1 MKKILSTLLAL
12 AMLLTLMAFPATA
25 ADPVKIIPVAAK
37 SNYDPQDS
45 ANFLGSAFDGV
56 ATGDWGRYFRP
67 NKEFPQTATKG
78 DASNFYVIADLGSP
92 YNLTEL
98 YMKWGTNYATKV
110 AVYGSNDNEAWTEIA
125 DLTLSAQESF
135 SEIETAGFYR
145 YVKIEA
151 YGYKVKNCP
160 AILEVAFTGILSSNY
175 EKVSAT
181 VVSAP
186 QKKTDATPKEN
197 IVDGDV
203 STKYSSSQYNDSI
216 APVTNY
222 NVVLELD
229 SVSDVD
235 RLSIVWG
242 GGVATW
248 GHVVPD
254 SYTLYVSEDGTDYT
268 AVTSYTGLLSIAAA
282 GTDSTYTDSDTSI
295 LCHAKSETSHR
306 LVLNENDLNLQDVK
320 FIKIEVNSFKYSFSI
335 SEIEV
340 YTKIEGGTT
349 EPDEPEAPD
358 TPDTPDASVT
368 VETLKPQSVKASAL
382 YTGSATPD
390 KIIDGVTSWS
400 SYYKTQDNQ
409 PIGNGTSSVLN
420 FVFDFGKAVN
430 LTEIYMYWGD
440 CKMAK
445 ANVYVA
451 NTSDEDTVWIPVHA
465 ITAPAYVTG
474 SYGQY
479 FTESVTQPGYYRYIK
494 IDVTQLNKEG
504 CPALFEATFKGSEKT
519 AAVVNFDVTP
529 KSATSSIAGTN
540 TPAETYDKN
549 NNTYHQMKVASGDG
563 TTELASYVYT
573 FYDSYVFTGISALW
587 GDTRADGVTVYVSDD
602 LDKWGEPVYSTVDS
616 SFTTSAGAYSADYDI
631 NNIQGRYVKL
641 VITKTNKTQEA
652 PLTLK
657 EISFK
662 ATTAAPNKRDR
673 VYSEGGSIRL
683 AVDAEKIK
691 SGLRF
696 AATVVKYNLGIEGD
710 YAYSDD
716 AEMKFGMFLIPE
728 DMLEGKTLA
737 EYLKGGVQQAL
748 DVPAR
753 RIYEQ
758 DDDYVTYTA
767 VITDIPEKD
776 YDREIVAL
784 PYMLQNGEYT
794 YFDEMT
800 RNYKGVALAAR
811 STTFS
816 DSKIMNMAETKK
828 AQYIETAKK
837 LDALTGSAT
846 VDVRIMSYNILHPDW
861 SGDST
866 RVEIPG
872 RDLKAA
878 ETILNY
884 MPDVIG
890 LQEVCEEWH
899 LALKP
904 LLVTTGTYKPVCKT
918 FSDGSYNLTTMMYN
932 PKTVTLIEEIMVPL
946 KDNSDIRVMAGGVF
960 EKQGKMFI
968 VVNTH
973 PDTPTSSGN
982 TYTSDIAAI
991 ISRANEIMQK
1001 YPGIPMFMTGD
1012 YNSPKNLSLLYT
1024 GYNDIING
1032 TGVRDTRDIAATIDG
1047 NYTTCPGR
1055 NTKPSTYSSGMSTS
1069 IIDYIFANTAVKEVK
1084 KFGVIYNSDTTTVS
1098 DHLPIYADASFES
1111 AIVK

>member
-25 ADPVKIIPVAAK
+25 AEPAQIA
-37 SNYDPQDS
+37 
-45 ANFLGSAFDGV
+45 
-56 ATGDWGRYFRP
+56 
-67 NKEFPQTATKG
+67 
-78 DASNFYVIADLGSP
+78 IADGKTNYEQLDTGHTVKQTYDGNLTGSYYQTKAAIPDAANPDFYLVYDLGKA
-92 YNLTEL
+92 YNLTHFTYHGGSC
-98 YMKWGTNYATKV
+98 YMKTGTI
-110 AVYGSNDNEAWTEIA
+110 YGSNTGMDADDWVELSTFSSTSFNWTTYIA
-125 DLTLSAQESF
+125 VDTDLSHT
-135 SEIETAGFYR
+135 GYYR
-145 YVKIEA
+145 YVKVA
-151 YGYKVKNCP
+151 ADTFNSAAKP
-160 AILEVAFTGILSSNY
+160 AIREIIFTGV
-175 EKVSAT
+175 EGT
-181 VVSAP
+181 
-186 QKKTDATPKEN
+186 
-197 IVDGDV
+197 
-203 STKYSSSQYNDSI
+203 ST
-216 APVTNY
+216 
-222 NVVLELD
+222 E
-229 SVSDVD
+229 
-235 RLSIVWG
+235 
-242 GGVATW
+242 
-248 GHVVPD
+248 
-254 SYTLYVSEDGTDYT
+254 
-268 AVTSYTGLLSIAAA
+268 
-282 GTDSTYTDSDTSI
+282 
-295 LCHAKSETSHR
+295 
-306 LVLNENDLNLQDVK
+306 
-320 FIKIEVNSFKYSFSI
+320 
-335 SEIEV
+335 
-340 YTKIEGGTT
+340 
-349 EPDEPEAPD
+349 EPDI
-358 TPDTPDASVT
+358 PDTPDAPVT

-382 YTGSATPD
+382 YTGTATPD

-479 FTESVTQPGYYRYIK
+479 FTESVTQPGYYRYVK

-504 CPALFEATFKGSEKT
+504 CPALFEVTFKGSEKT
-519 AAVVNFDVTP
+519 AAVVSFDVTP

-602 LDKWGEPVYSTVDS
+602 LNKWGEPVYSTVDG
-616 SFTTSAGAYSADYDI
+616 SFTTSAGAYRADYDI

-657 EISFK
+657 ELSFK
-662 ATTAAPNKRDR
+662 ATTAAPNKRDK

-710 YAYSDD
+710 YAYSND
-716 AEMKFGMFLIPE
+716 AEMRFGMFLIPE
-728 DMLEGKTLA
+728 DMLEGKTLV

-861 SGDST
+861 SGEST

-890 LQEVCEEWH
+890 LQENNYNWHVALRREEWH

-904 LLVTTGTYKPVCKT
+904 LLITTGAYKPVCKT
-918 FSDGSYNLTTMMYN
+918 FSDGTYNLTTMMYN

-973 PDTPTSSGN
+973 PDTPTSSGG

-1001 YPGIPMFMTGD
+1001 YPGVPMFMTGD
-1012 YNSPKNLSLLYT
+1012 YNSPKNLSFLYT
-1024 GYNDIING
+1024 GYNDIIKG